1 ARPTQTLGAFFT
13 VWTIQRSQDLAV
25 LKAVGAS
32 TRYLVKDALGQS
44 LIVLVFGAG
53 LGTLV
58 ALGVGT
64 IAAQVVPFTLAVS
77 TTVVPFLILVAMGM
91 IGAAASL
98 ARIVKIDPLTALAA
112 AR

>member
-1 ARPTQTLGAFFT
+1 AFFT

-32 TRYLVKDALGQS
+32 TRYLLRDALGQS
-44 LIVLVFGAG
+44 LIVLVLGAG
-53 LGTLV
+53 LGTV
-58 ALGVGT
+58 AALGLGLV
-64 IAAQVVPFTLAVS
+64 AAQVVPFSLSIS
-77 TTVVPFLILVAMGM
+77 TTVVPFLVLVATGM

-98 ARIVKIDPLTALAA
+98 ARIAKVDPLTALAT